1 MGALFAVSLT
11 FFGASYYIIV
21 VLLLLSLLPFHDVAE
36 ILVCKTIHLFKEP
49 HILPEIDFSDGIPDD
64 FRTLIVYASLIANKD
79 SAARTL
85 ECMESTHLAN
95 RDINLPVAI
104 LTHFGDSVEAAVTE
118 DEENLLDF
126 VLSGIHS
133 LNEKHGRDQFFL
145 FHRDRA
151 WNTVSGKWTG
161 WERKRGG
168 VEKLNKW
175 LLGKIEG
182 EEYREWGSDKTFSV
196 IAGDVDSVGNVTKVI
211 LLDSDNILSDGYAR
225 RLVGMAAHPLNQ
237 PVIDEE
243 TDIVV
248 KGYGVLQPFPIPSK
262 DSCSRSFYAR
272 MEGWHRR
279 PDGAHHYILQSLQD
293 LLHEGTY
300 IGKGIYDV
308 ATHERVLSH
317 RFPAN
322 QLLSHDKVESG
333 FLRAALVQNVF
344 VLEEAVDNFLGGIS
358 QIERWLRGDKQV
370 LAWVLPKIPNSK
382 REYVRNHLS
391 AFSRWNLM
399 WPIKKQLSIPSLVIL
414 CAVGWFV
421 PQFPTWLCS
430 LILIGVVGFSYLIV
444 PVKLKSP
451 GSSAVGIVRGLVST
465 IIYLSFY
472 LHRALSIL
480 EAWVRITLQI
490 PEGTYLADSLDKVKR
505 DPGLSSYGK
514 FKKILCIL
522 VTSILRKPNI
532 DWVTAGE
539 VKRKKEIYSLTGI
552 CRTMLPSIVVSL
564 ILGLGC
570 LVFVEGV
577 MYVLPIVGL
586 WLAAP
591 LIVYATSR

>member
-11 FFGASYYIIV
+11 FFGASYDIIV

-532 DWVTAGE
+532 DWVTASE
-539 VKRKKEIYSLTGI
+539 VKIKKEIYSLTGI

>member
-11 FFGASYYIIV
+11 FFGASYDIIV

-36 ILVCKTIHLFKEP
+36 ILFCKTIHLFKEP
-49 HILPEIDFSDGIPDD
+49 HILPEIDFSRGIPDD

-85 ECMESTHLAN
+85 ACMESTHLTN

-104 LTHFGDSVEAAVTE
+104 LTHFGDSFEAAVTE
-118 DEENLLDF
+118 DEGNLLDF

-133 LNEKHGRDQFFL
+133 LNEKHGHGQFFL
-145 FHRDRA
+145 FHRDRT
-151 WNTVSGKWTG
+151 WNTVSRKWTG

-196 IAGDVDSVGNVTKVI
+196 TAGDTASVGNISKVI

-262 DSCSRSFYAR
+262 DSCGRSFYAR

-317 RFPAN
+317 RFPEN

-344 VLEEAVDNFLGGIS
+344 VQEEAVDNFLGGIS

-382 REYVRNHLS
+382 REYVRNPLS

-451 GSSAVGIVRGLVST
+451 GSSAVGIVRGIVST

-532 DWVTAGE
+532 DWVTASE
-539 VKRKKEIYSLTGI
+539 VKIKKEIYSLTGI

-577 MYVLPIVGL
+577 MYVLPIIGL

-591 LIVYATSR
+591 LIVYAISG

>member
-1 MGALFAVSLT
+1 M
-11 FFGASYYIIV
+11 
-21 VLLLLSLLPFHDVAE
+21 
-36 ILVCKTIHLFKEP
+36 
-49 HILPEIDFSDGIPDD
+49 
-64 FRTLIVYASLIANKD
+64 
-79 SAARTL
+79 
-85 ECMESTHLAN
+85 
-95 RDINLPVAI
+95 
-104 LTHFGDSVEAAVTE
+104 
-118 DEENLLDF
+118 
-126 VLSGIHS
+126 
-133 LNEKHGRDQFFL
+133 
-145 FHRDRA
+145 
-151 WNTVSGKWTG
+151 
-161 WERKRGG
+161 
-168 VEKLNKW
+168 
-175 LLGKIEG
+175 
-182 EEYREWGSDKTFSV
+182 
-196 IAGDVDSVGNVTKVI
+196 
-211 LLDSDNILSDGYAR
+211 
-225 RLVGMAAHPLNQ
+225 
-237 PVIDEE
+237 
-243 TDIVV
+243 
-248 KGYGVLQPFPIPSK
+248 
-262 DSCSRSFYAR
+262 
-272 MEGWHRR
+272 
-279 PDGAHHYILQSLQD
+279 
-293 LLHEGTY
+293 
-300 IGKGIYDV
+300 

-344 VLEEAVDNFLGGIS
+344 VLEEAVDNFLAGIS

-430 LILIGVVGFSYLIV
+430 LILIGVVVFPYLIV

-577 MYVLPIVGL
+577 MYVLPIIGL

>member
-1 MGALFAVSLT
+1 M
-11 FFGASYYIIV
+11 
-21 VLLLLSLLPFHDVAE
+21 LLLLSLLPFHDVAE
-36 ILVCKTIHLFKEP
+36 ILACKTIHLFKEP
-49 HILPEIDFSDGIPDD
+49 HILPGIDFSDGIPDD

-85 ECMESTHLAN
+85 ECMESTHLTN

-151 WNTVSGKWTG
+151 WNTVSRTLTG
-161 WERKRGG
+161 GERKRGG

-196 IAGDVDSVGNVTKVI
+196 IAGDVDSVGNVSKVI

-300 IGKGIYDV
+300 IGKGYMMWQPMR
-308 ATHERVLSH
+308 ESSH
-317 RFPAN
+317 TVSP
-322 QLLSHDKVESG
+322 
-333 FLRAALVQNVF
+333 
-344 VLEEAVDNFLGGIS
+344 
-358 QIERWLRGDKQV
+358 QI
-370 LAWVLPKIPNSK
+370 N
-382 REYVRNHLS
+382 Y
-391 AFSRWNLM
+391 
-399 WPIKKQLSIPSLVIL
+399 
-414 CAVGWFV
+414 
-421 PQFPTWLCS
+421 
-430 LILIGVVGFSYLIV
+430 
-444 PVKLKSP
+444 
-451 GSSAVGIVRGLVST
+451 
-465 IIYLSFY
+465 
-472 LHRALSIL
+472 
-480 EAWVRITLQI
+480 
-490 PEGTYLADSLDKVKR
+490 
-505 DPGLSSYGK
+505 
-514 FKKILCIL
+514 
-522 VTSILRKPNI
+522 
-532 DWVTAGE
+532 
-539 VKRKKEIYSLTGI
+539 
-552 CRTMLPSIVVSL
+552 
-564 ILGLGC
+564 
-570 LVFVEGV
+570 
-577 MYVLPIVGL
+577 
-586 WLAAP
+586 
-591 LIVYATSR
+591 